1 MLFQI
6 FMIYFPFH
14 IAYTELNH
22 PSIYSV
28 HSSTSNCIYPMHI
41 HTDLSHCI
49 CNRRSSSS
57 PVPRPRSSSSS
68 SVWRVGQEMKCNQI
82 NLEQN
87 GTLELGGNA
96 CYGQICC
103 SVALL
108 RCSTSTSSCSFSQ
121 LFIQIILLENAI
133 RGAKGG
139 AGGEQ
144 LPAQLIS
151 SRMEKGAFC
160 FFLMKI
166 HFLVCFAPLHVAPK
180 MKMMM
185 MRRHHSSC
193 LPHSP
198 SATAMQVNYVCM

>member
-1 MLFQI
+1 
-6 FMIYFPFH
+6 
-14 IAYTELNH
+14 
-22 PSIYSV
+22 
-28 HSSTSNCIYPMHI
+28 
-41 HTDLSHCI
+41 
-49 CNRRSSSS
+49 
-57 PVPRPRSSSSS
+57 
-68 SVWRVGQEMKCNQI
+68 MKCNQI

-108 RCSTSTSSCSFSQ
+108 RCSTLSSSCSFSQ

-160 FFLMKI
+160 FFLNENS
-166 HFLVCFAPLHVAPK
+166 F
-180 MKMMM
+180 
-185 MRRHHSSC
+185 SC
-193 LPHSP
+193 LLC
-198 SATAMQVNYVCM
+198 ATSRRTKDEDDYDDDEKASL

>member
-1 MLFQI
+1 M
-6 FMIYFPFH
+6 Y
-14 IAYTELNH
+14 
-22 PSIYSV
+22 SINSV
-28 HSSTSNCIYPMHI
+28 SDSEYPMHI
-41 HTDLSHCI
+41 ISFPHRSLI
-49 CNRRSSSS
+49 AFAVEGRR
-57 PVPRPRSSSSS
+57 RPRSSS

-108 RCSTSTSSCSFSQ
+108 RCSTSSSSCSFSQ

-133 RGAKGG
+133 RGRGSARGG
-139 AGGEQ
+139 REAE
-144 LPAQLIS
+144 IS

-166 HFLVCFAPLHVAPK
+166 HFLVCFAPLHVALK
-180 MKMMM
+180 MKMTMMM
-185 MRRHHSSC
+185 MRRHHSCC

-198 SATAMQVNYVCM
+198 QQLQCRSTMYICM

>member
-1 MLFQI
+1 
-6 FMIYFPFH
+6 
-14 IAYTELNH
+14 
-22 PSIYSV
+22 
-28 HSSTSNCIYPMHI
+28 MHI
-41 HTDLSHCI
+41 HTELSHCI

-57 PVPRPRSSSSS
+57 PVPRSSSSSSS

-108 RCSTSTSSCSFSQ
+108 RCSTSSSSCSFSQ

-133 RGAKGG
+133 RGAKEGGGG
-139 AGGEQ
+139 AEGEQ

-180 MKMMM
+180 MKMTMMM
-185 MRRHHSSC
+185 MRRHHFSS
-193 LPHSP
+193 LPHCP